1 MTGLPMRRFI
11 FAFLSLLLLAVNAGS
26 AGAQAAP
33 KPLPKGVH
41 LPMQVHFSMRVLG
54 LSRLSETAGEASM
67 MIEITERWRDPSQAF
82 DPKVTGF
89 GRFDHVGADAEARL
103 AEIWTPGTEIEN
115 QISEP
120 RTSSV
125 ALSMRADGT
134 VTRIRRLDADFRVEI
149 GMDTFPFDKQ
159 TLTLSMVTPRHSADE
174 VIFVMN
180 DIDRELSAVAEDLS
194 VNNWQPHSLQFVME
208 RFHGWNA
215 KPFVRIKASTVVERD
230 WQYYL
235 LPIFVPFVAI
245 LSVSLFILWAPE
257 KLLGDKAPMTY
268 SALLALAALSFTYE
282 SSFPGSISMNS
293 PVAFMVSL
301 GYFYLVFVLLLNLI
315 LVYADFPGRRR
326 FAHIEDIMRDNIRYS
341 VPTIFVLVCVCSI
354 CRSLL

>member
-1 MTGLPMRRFI
+1 MTARFVRAFGL
-11 FAFLSLLLLAVNAGS
+11 LTLAAWLAIAGS
-26 AGAQAAP
+26 AFAEESMR
-33 KPLPKGVH
+33 PLPTGIH
-41 LPMQVHFSMRVLG
+41 LPLPVHFSMRVLS

-67 MIEITERWRDPSQAF
+67 MVETTERWTDPGQAF

-89 GRFDHVGADAEARL
+89 GRVDHVGADAEARL
-103 AEIWTPGTEIEN
+103 ADMWTPGTEIEN

-120 RTSSV
+120 RSSSV
-125 ALSMRADGT
+125 SLSRRADGT
-134 VTRIRRLDADFRVEI
+134 VTRIRRLDADFRIDVD
-149 GMDTFPFDKQ
+149 MTTFPFDRQ
-159 TLTLSMVTPRHSADE
+159 RLTLSFVTPRHSADE

-180 DIDRELSAVAEDLS
+180 DIDRELSSVAPELS
-194 VNNWQPHSLQFVME
+194 ATNWTARSLQFVME

-215 KPFVRIKASTVVERD
+215 KPFVRIKASTVIERQ
-230 WQYYL
+230 WPYYL
-235 LPIFVPFVAI
+235 LPIFIPFVAV

-301 GYFYLVFVLLLNLI
+301 GYFYLVFVLLLNI
-315 LVYADFPGRRR
+315 VLVYSNFPGKQRYPHLE
-326 FAHIEDIMRDNIRYS
+326 AAIRDNIRYS
-341 VPTIFVLVCVCSI
+341 VPTSFVLICICSVA
-354 CRSLL
+354 RSLL